1 MTYIV
6 SNRALNSTPTNQ
18 PPPSG
23 HGINAGYSP
32 SSSAV
37 GRQLSVVDISA
48 ARARAATNR
57 THVAAAVDRWDRQT
71 DIRTDG
77 RTDIRTDTRPLP
89 HTTRP
94 ASIAPTVTPN
104 SNSKSVTLTRGSRS
118 LHRRIKG
125 EVGHGPPK
133 FAPTSYRRG
142 HLVPLEC
149 KKTF

>member
-1 MTYIV
+1 MKTASEMTYIV
-6 SNRALNSTPTNQ
+6 SNGALNSTPTNQ

-23 HGINAGYSP
+23 HGINAGHSP

-57 THVAAAVDRWDRQT
+57 THVAAAVDRWDRKT
-71 DIRTDG
+71 DR
-77 RTDIRTDTRPLP
+77 RTDTRPLP
-89 HTTRP
+89 HTTRL

-142 HLVPLEC
+142 RLVPLEC

>member
-1 MTYIV
+1 VKTASEMTYIV
-6 SNRALNSTPTNQ
+6 SNGALNSTPTNQ

-23 HGINAGYSP
+23 HGINAGHSL

-48 ARARAATNR
+48 TRVRAATNR

-71 DIRTDG
+71 DR
-77 RTDIRTDTRPLP
+77 RTDTRPLP

-94 ASIAPTVTPN
+94 ASIVPTVTPN

-142 HLVPLEC
+142 RLVPLEC